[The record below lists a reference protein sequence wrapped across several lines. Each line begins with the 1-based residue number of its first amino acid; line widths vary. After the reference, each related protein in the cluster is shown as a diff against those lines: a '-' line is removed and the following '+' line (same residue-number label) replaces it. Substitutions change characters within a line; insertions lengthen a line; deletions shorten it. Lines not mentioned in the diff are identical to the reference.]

1 MLRISIN
8 LFIAKLITFIQLKCM
23 ANKVKI
29 WLVLEQAII
38 WLVQMYENKKK
49 MYKPG
54 FVFKT
59 VY

>member
-1 MLRISIN
+1 
-8 LFIAKLITFIQLKCM
+8 M

-54 FVFKT
+54 YVFKT

>member
-49 MYKPG
+49 N
-54 FVFKT
+54 V
-59 VY
+59 